1 MIPSFV
7 LTLMLLTP
15 SNPDA
20 VQPPPPY
27 VKSLLD
33 EAEKI
38 KVQLDSQSVSAL
50 PYKMTIDQSPL
61 VKAGEPS
68 TTAMKVKAKTR
79 TLKEALV
86 AWGKQE
92 EWRLVWQNEVP
103 EILIPAELNLDRNY
117 SKLIKQLE
125 LLFPADS
132 GIFATLFEGDR
143 VLYVHLKIQ
152 P

>member
-7 LTLMLLTP
+7 LSLMVLTP
-15 SNPDA
+15 TNPDA
-20 VQPPPPY
+20 VQVPPPY

-61 VKAGEPS
+61 VKAGDPS
-68 TTAMKVKAKTR
+68 TKAKAKIR
-79 TLKEALV
+79 TLKEALI

-103 EILIPAELNLDRNY
+103 EILIPAELNLERNY

-143 VLYVHLKIQ
+143 VLYVHLKIH